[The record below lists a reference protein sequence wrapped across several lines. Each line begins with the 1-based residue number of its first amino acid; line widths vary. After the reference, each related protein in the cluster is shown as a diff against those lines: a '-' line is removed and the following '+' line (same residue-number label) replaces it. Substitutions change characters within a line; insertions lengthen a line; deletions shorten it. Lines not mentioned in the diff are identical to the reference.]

1 MNDKE
6 VRTQIGLYDI
16 PRNADH
22 PDDKVV
28 NLFTK
33 LKRKAKEIASHSS
46 ARVEP
51 NVEELRHSAMNSY
64 RLQDEVIK
72 SDIGFEVG

>member
-33 LKRKAKEIASHSS
+33 LKRKAEQSEAMPQS
-46 ARVEP
+46 P
-51 NVEELRHSAMNSY
+51 ELNNR
-64 RLQDEVIK
+64 
-72 SDIGFEVG
+72 G